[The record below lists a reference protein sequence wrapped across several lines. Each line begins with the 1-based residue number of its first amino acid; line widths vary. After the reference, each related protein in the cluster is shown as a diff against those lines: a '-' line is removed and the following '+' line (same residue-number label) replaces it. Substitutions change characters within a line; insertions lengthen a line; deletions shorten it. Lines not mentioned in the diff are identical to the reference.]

1 MFNIFYQIKSN
12 QIEILD
18 FILSFQLNWNILLH
32 SKLNACICFLP
43 WPQGWNVFL
52 RRFFS
57 GEKNCYVL
65 ICWCFWPKKNAS
77 FYRYCLLVACKR
89 NTTLAS
95 TETPKKKKQIHRP
108 WNTKEKKA
116 LLKTFTKNIAR
127 LQVPGKKIA
136 KPASSISVFGK

>member
-1 MFNIFYQIKSN
+1 MFLAQ
-12 QIEILD
+12 
-18 FILSFQLNWNILLH
+18 
-32 SKLNACICFLP
+32 
-43 WPQGWNVFL
+43 
-52 RRFFS
+52 
-57 GEKNCYVL
+57 
-65 ICWCFWPKKNAS
+65 KNAS

-89 NTTLAS
+89 NSTLAS
-95 TETPKKKKQIHRP
+95 TETPKKKQIHRP